1 MGQRQH
7 CSERKNGIG
16 MLIAI
21 IAVVLFITVLL
32 FLFGRLVLAR
42 FGNWLVVA
50 DPLAP
55 ATAMVVLGGYLP
67 YRAMEAAQM
76 YREGWAPE
84 VWLTKYARN
93 AEEAIL
99 AKLGIEVTPEFVF
112 SRQVL
117 EKLGVPQAAI
127 LEIEPACADTAD
139 EIRTAVQQ
147 ARSRA
152 QNGPIILITS
162 KCHARRVK
170 VIWKS
175 LIGSSRPAI
184 VRYSEQDP
192 FSPDRWFLNTRDAS
206 KVAYEFFGLLN
217 AWCGFPI
224 RAHRS

>member
-1 MGQRQH
+1 
-7 CSERKNGIG
+7 
-16 MLIAI
+16 
-21 IAVVLFITVLL
+21 
-32 FLFGRLVLAR
+32 
-42 FGNWLVVA
+42 
-50 DPLAP
+50 
-55 ATAMVVLGGYLP
+55 MVVLGGYLP
-67 YRAMEAAQM
+67 YRAMEAAEIYGQ
-76 YREGWAPE
+76 GWAPE
-84 VWLTKYARN
+84 IWLTQYAQN

-99 AKLGIEVTPEFVF
+99 AKLGIEVTPECVF

-117 EKLGVPQAAI
+117 QKLGVPEAAI

-147 ARSRA
+147 AQSRT
-152 QNGPIILITS
+152 NKDPIILITS

-175 LIGSSRPAI
+175 LMGTTRPAI

-206 KVAYEFFGLLN
+206 RVAHEFFGLLN

>member
-1 MGQRQH
+1 MLV
-7 CSERKNGIG
+7 GIITAF
-16 MLIAI
+16 L
-21 IAVVLFITVLL
+21 VVILLL
-32 FLFGRLVLAR
+32 FLFGRLLLAR

-50 DPLAP
+50 DPLQP

-67 YRAMEAAQM
+67 YRAMEAAEM
-76 YREGWAPE
+76 YRKGWAPE

-99 AKLGIEVTPEFVF
+99 ANLGIEVTPEYVF

-117 EKLGVPQAAI
+117 QNLGVPEAAI

-139 EIRTAVQQ
+139 EIRTAVQE
-147 ARSRA
+147 AEGRA
-152 QNGPIILITS
+152 NKSPIILITS

-175 LIGSSRPAI
+175 LMGPSHPAI

-192 FSPDRWFLNTRDAS
+192 FSPDRWFLNTRDVAR
-206 KVAYEFFGLLN
+206 VAYEFCGLLN